1 MGSVPVLNARVSVG
15 VEIETNNGTFLG
27 MSPRPMEDDGNGD
40 DDMISGNRFVISR
53 SRQDGRCQMSNISS
67 ITNLYW
73 LPQFTHFNDPK
84 IFLI

>member
-67 ITNLYW
+67 ITNL
-73 LPQFTHFNDPK
+73 LF
-84 IFLI
+84 